1 MLANYMCQRKN
12 KPIIGI
18 PANYI
23 RPDAVSFGH
32 HLTSHRYALAAIKK
46 CGGVPLI
53 IPALPGNTFIK
64 DILSIIDGLLL
75 TGGAANIEP
84 YHYGGEPFPLD
95 EPIDPSRDQTVLP
108 LIRGCID
115 NVIPI
120 FGICRGHQE
129 INVALGGTLH
139 YRIHTLFGKTDHRMD
154 RTLSTKEQR
163 FGLRHTV
170 TLVEGSL
177 FQKLV
182 NSTKIKTNSLHA
194 QGVDK
199 PARGLRVDAISEDKV
214 VEGIV
219 LADSGTFT
227 VGVQWHAEYHPNYH
241 ELSEK
246 LFREFG
252 HAAYNHFTNNK

>member
-1 MLANYMCQRKN
+1 MCQRKN

-18 PANYI
+18 PANCTQ
-23 RPDAVSFGH
+23 PDAISSGH
-32 HLTSHRYALAAIKK
+32 HSSSHRYALAAIKK

-53 IPALPGNTFIK
+53 IPALPVNYFIK

-75 TGGAANIEP
+75 PGGSANIEP
-84 YHYGGEPFPLD
+84 CHYGGEPFPPD
-95 EPIDPSRDQTVLP
+95 EPIDPRRDKIVLP

-115 NVIPI
+115 NIIPI

-139 YRIHTLFGKTDHRMD
+139 YRIHTLSGKNDHRMD
-154 RTLSTKEQR
+154 RTLKTKEQR
-163 FGLRHTV
+163 FGPRHKV

-177 FQKLV
+177 FHKLV
-182 NSTKIKTNSLHA
+182 NSTIVRTNSLHA
-194 QGVDK
+194 QGVNK

-219 LADSGTFT
+219 LDDSGTFT
-227 VGVQWHAEYHPNYH
+227 VGVQWHAEYHPKYH
-241 ELSEK
+241 ELSDK

-252 HAAYNHFTNNK
+252 NAAYSHFIKNK